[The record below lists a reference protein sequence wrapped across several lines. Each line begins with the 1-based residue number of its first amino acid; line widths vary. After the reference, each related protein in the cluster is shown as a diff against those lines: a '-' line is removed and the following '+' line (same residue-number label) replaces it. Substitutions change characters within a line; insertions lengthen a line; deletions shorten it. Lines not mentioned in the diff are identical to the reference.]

1 VAAAEKET
9 ELLLKL
15 DDHAHKVH
23 DRDFLLHE
31 KVLELPKELQLAQNT
46 TAEQVTHYSLFKQI
60 TTMPNNLKSRLH
72 FYL

>member
-9 ELLLKL
+9 ELLSKL

-23 DRDFLLHE
+23 DRDLLHE
-31 KVLELPKELQLAQNT
+31 KVLELQKELELAQNT